1 VTVRVPVC
9 ALVSALVPS
18 NVGVWEQTDGPE
30 GSSVEIIEG
39 IVTVSPAPADRY
51 NSIAWEIQRRLTA
64 AVPEDWG
71 IYQTLGVAVPRAA
84 VCSFPTWRW
93 SRKPR

>member
-30 GSSVEIIEG
+30 GS
-39 IVTVSPAPADRY
+39 RY
-51 NSIAWEIQRRLTA
+51 NSIAWKIQRRLTA